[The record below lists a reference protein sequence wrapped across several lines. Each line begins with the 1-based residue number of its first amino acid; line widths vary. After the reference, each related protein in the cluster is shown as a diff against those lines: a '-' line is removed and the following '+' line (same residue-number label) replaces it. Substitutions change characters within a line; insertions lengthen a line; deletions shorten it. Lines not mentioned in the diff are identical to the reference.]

1 MAALFAAG
9 LAFLVGHPK
18 HEAPAPPEP
27 QPMLQNPTP
36 LPVILPSELEK
47 VRRSLSDADPAVRW
61 AAIELLYTLKDPS
74 VLEIIEKTVG
84 EDSDGDIR
92 LKGVQLLRSGGT
104 SLTLPAL
111 LKGLRD
117 VETPVRLASLQA
129 LGDLGD
135 PAAIPAVT
143 DLLKDTEPEVRVE
156 ALHTLGRFQE
166 RRKKEFQVLADR
178 LRRDYEAAVR
188 RKREQS

>member
-1 MAALFAAG
+1 MAALFVAG
-9 LAFLVGHPK
+9 TVFLLSHPK
-18 HEAPAPPEP
+18 HEAPATPEP
-27 QPMLQNPTP
+27 QPMLENPAP
-36 LPVILPSELEK
+36 LPVIQPQELEK
-47 VRRSLSDADPAVRW
+47 VRRSLSDADPSVRW

-74 VLEIIEKTVG
+74 VIELIEKTV
-84 EDSDGDIR
+84 ESDSDGDIR

-111 LKGLRD
+111 LKGLKD
-117 VETPVRLASLQA
+117 IEKPVRLASLQA
-129 LGDLGD
+129 IGDLGD

-143 DLLKDTEPEVRVE
+143 DLLKDIEPEVRVE

-166 RRKKEFQVLADR
+166 RRKKDFQILADR

-188 RKREQS
+188 RKRGQN